1 MELRT
6 IQAIA
11 GLLSLAGSAAAQS
24 APPAIPGPT
33 PDRLKE
39 IPLITDEPEDQP
51 ATSKA
56 NPNDPAVKAALDAR
70 RKQLALEREIRT
82 LRFRYFRTSHAPTR
96 ARGLDQLR
104 ALKDEAT
111 FGIQLKVFETDDA
124 DVKAVML
131 GNFREARDEVGD
143 RALTWVAVTDG
154 SDAARTQARLYI
166 VERTTEAKETPRGVL
181 GVLNGLILAG
191 EPEQQRAGAGLAS
204 TLQIYETI
212 PALLTAALPG
222 DEDRQ
227 GDLAWIAIT
236 TQTAY
241 VGSVVPVVATNSVG
255 FQAVPAT
262 VTTGSLLRIRDATV
276 TTVSG
281 NVDLMPALYG
291 MADTITGGSTR
302 GLGRD
307 RGQWAMW
314 YSSVYEPFM
323 ARRNRAL
330 LKAEPKTAEPTPSPA
345 QP

>member
-1 MELRT
+1 MDLRT
-6 IQAIA
+6 FQAVA
-11 GLLSLAGSAAAQS
+11 ALLSLTGAAAAQPT
-24 APPAIPGPT
+24 PPATTGPT
-33 PDRLKE
+33 PDRLKQ

-51 ATSKA
+51 AAPQA
-56 NPNDPAVKAALDAR
+56 NPNDPVVKAALEAR

-96 ARGLDQLR
+96 ARGLDKLR
-104 ALKDEAT
+104 ALKDEST
-111 FGIQLKVFETDDA
+111 FGVQLKVFEADDA

-131 GNFREARDEVGD
+131 GNFREARDEAGD
-143 RALTWVAVTDG
+143 RALTWVAVTDA
-154 SDAARTQARLYI
+154 SDAARTLARSYI
-166 VERTTEAKETPRGVL
+166 VERTSEAKETPHGVL
-181 GVLNGLILAG
+181 GVLTGLILAG

-307 RGQWAMW
+307 RAQWAVW

-323 ARRNRAL
+323 ARRNRAFPN
-330 LKAEPKTAEPTPSPA
+330 AEPKAAEPTPSP
-345 QP
+345 QSP